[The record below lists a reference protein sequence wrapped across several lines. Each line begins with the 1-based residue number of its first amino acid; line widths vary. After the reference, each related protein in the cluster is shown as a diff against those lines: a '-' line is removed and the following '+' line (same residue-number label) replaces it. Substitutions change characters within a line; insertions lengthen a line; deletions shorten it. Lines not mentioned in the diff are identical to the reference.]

1 MPLTKL
7 QFRPGINRETT
18 AYTNEGGWFDGNRV
32 RFREGA
38 PETIGG
44 WVKESTS
51 TFLGSCRALIG
62 WRALDG
68 TQLLG
73 VGTNL
78 KYYLNR
84 GGTYNDIT
92 PIRLTTSAGAVTFA
106 ATDGSTTLTVTHTT
120 HGALAND
127 FVTFSGAAPL
137 GGTVTDTVLNAEH
150 QITSV
155 VDADTYTITLAAAA
169 TASDTGNGGASVV
182 GAYQINTGLDT
193 AVVGTGWGAG
203 AWGAGA
209 WGAAADT
216 TLAGAQLRI
225 WTHTN
230 YGEDLVFAP
239 RGGPVYYW
247 DKSGGFSARGVNI
260 TTLSGANSSPTIA
273 NIVTLSERDRHLL
286 VFGTDDEF
294 NTGVLDPL
302 LIRFSSQE
310 SLTDWE
316 TRPNNTAGSL
326 RISSGSEIVAA
337 VATKQLTLA
346 ITDVSVHAV
355 QFIGPPFT
363 FGLNEVSYGTTIAGP
378 NAAVSTGDEVLWMGK
393 GEFYRFNGL
402 VQQIPCDVKS
412 YVFDNINVTQYA
424 KVYGGHNSA
433 FGEVWWFYPSAGSQN
448 NDRYV
453 VYNYLQDAWYYGVMS
468 RTAWLDRGIYSTP
481 IAASLDGYLYYQETG
496 ITDGEFNPAIGINAH
511 IESSPVDIGD
521 GDNFMF
527 ISRMLPDM
535 AFTRSNGI
543 VPPNAVMTIKM
554 QNFAGGGYVGSNA
567 RTVTQTATVPIE
579 EFTEQVYLRLRGRA
593 MTLRVESSCSCT
605 AWRLGSPRVD
615 LRPDGRKG

>member
-73 VGTNL
+73 VGTHL

-106 ATDGSTTLTVTHTT
+106 ATDGSTTLTVTHTS
-120 HGALAND
+120 HGALIND
-127 FVTFSGAAPL
+127 FVTFSGSVSL
-137 GGTVTDTVLNAEH
+137 GGAVTDVVLNAEH
-150 QITSV
+150 QIASV
-155 VDADTYTITLAAAA
+155 VDADTYEITLAIAAN
-169 TASDTGNGGASVV
+169 ASDTGDGGAAVV

-193 AVVGTGWGAG
+193 SVVGTGWGAG

-209 WGAAADT
+209 WGEASDT
-216 TLAGAQLRI
+216 TLTGAQLRV

-247 DKSGGFSARGVNI
+247 DRSGGFGARGVNI
-260 TTLSGANSSPTIA
+260 TSLSGANSSPTVA

-294 NTGVLDPL
+294 APGVLDPL

-412 YVFDNINVTQYA
+412 YVFDNLNVTQYA

-453 VYNYLQDAWYYGVMS
+453 VYNYLQDAWYYGAMA
-468 RTAWLDRGIYSTP
+468 RTAWIDRGVNSTP
-481 IAASLDGYLYYQETG
+481 IAASLDGYLYYHETG
-496 ITDGEFNPAIGINAH
+496 ITDGEFNPAVAIGGY
-511 IESSPVDIGD
+511 IESSPVDLGD
-521 GDNFMF
+521 GDSFMF
-527 ISRMLPDM
+527 ISRLLPDM

-554 QNFAGGGYVGSNA
+554 QNFSGGGYVGSNA

-579 EFTEQVYLRLRGRA
+579 QFTEQVYLRLRGRA

-605 AWRLGSPRVD
+605 AWRLGSPRID
-615 LRPDGRKG
+615 IRPDGRRG